1 MTRPMRE
8 PAFVKPID
16 TAKWGSRQK
25 VAITLLHL
33 VNTEFYST
41 NGGNEYK
48 GSEICT
54 PKCNHRHG
62 KSQ

>member
-1 MTRPMRE
+1 
-8 PAFVKPID
+8 VKPID